1 MDRSN
6 KQRQNLYLETKL
18 GIITQ
23 TGDWFHTTADHIKR
37 FVPGLLKKRPLD
49 QLVQEAVAWVRSAD
63 SLALTLLLILLMVI
77 PPLFAV
83 VIAVAFHFFW
93 YRFKSGFVTI
103 YTGKLLKFMNTDGYL
118 LITSL
123 IIISYLGLDGR
134 YIAGGVGLAFFF
146 LMKLGLLKGLWDK
159 IDEHKSDELSLND
172 RIFKMVLIKYAMH
185 YNIAPTEVQ
194 NMEEKFKELA
204 TSRKRGKN

>member
-1 MDRSN
+1 MDRST

-23 TGDWFHTTADHIKR
+23 TGDWFHTTADHIRR

-49 QLVQEAVAWVRSAD
+49 QLVEEAVAWVRSAD